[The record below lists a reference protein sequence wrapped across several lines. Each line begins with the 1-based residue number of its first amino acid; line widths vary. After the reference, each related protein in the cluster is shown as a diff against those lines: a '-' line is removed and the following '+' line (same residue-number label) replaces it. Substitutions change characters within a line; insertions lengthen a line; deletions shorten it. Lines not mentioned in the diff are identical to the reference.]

1 MILFLKKVFGSIK
14 RVFYYF
20 FEKQRVFRCRVMYR
34 VKINKITRSHP
45 KLKYAEKDRVYLK
58 ECRKFLKKNFK
69 GYRNTKW
76 HHFYST
82 LNGIKKVEYMPEEL
96 FFAAIEPTLNNKKV
110 SLAYTDKNAYSLFI
124 DKKYLPKTIFKLIKG
139 RYYTEEADWVENK
152 KALKTIAETNEQLIL
167 KPAIK
172 SGGGKNIVID
182 KGPGIAELLRKDPV
196 FKSQSYVLQ
205 YFANQHP
212 DVKVFHPSSLNTYR
226 IMTARVNNEFIIP
239 LVCLRMGC
247 SNKLMDNTMAGGL
260 YVNITNEGRMH
271 KYAFD
276 NDTLPYE
283 KHPDTG
289 IVFENYKVPGFFEAI
304 EFCKINHKKLLNF
317 NIISWDIG
325 VQEDETPLFVEFNLG
340 SQAINALQVLN
351 GPIFGKHTDYFINLY
366 KEIKKNRK

>member
-1 MILFLKKVFGSIK
+1 
-14 RVFYYF
+14 
-20 FEKQRVFRCRVMYR
+20 MYR

-45 KLKYAEKDRVYLK
+45 KLKNAEKDKAYLK

-69 GYRNTKW
+69 GYRNTRW

-82 LNGIKKVEYMPEEL
+82 LNGIKKVDYIPEEL

-110 SLAYTDKNAYSLFI
+110 SSAYTDKNAYSLFI

-139 RYYTEEADWVENK
+139 RYYTEESDWVENK
-152 KALKTIAETNEQLIL
+152 EALKTIAEINEQLIL

-172 SGGGKNIVID
+172 SGGGKDIVIE
-182 KGPGIAELLRKDPV
+182 KGPKIAELLKKDPV

-205 YFANQHP
+205 YFAKQHP
-212 DVKVFHPSSLNTYR
+212 DVAIFHPPSLNTFR
-226 IMTARVNNEFIIP
+226 IMTARVNNEFILP

-247 SNKLMDNTMAGGL
+247 NNKLMDNTMAGGL
-260 YVNITNEGRMH
+260 YVNITNDGRMH

-276 NDTLPYE
+276 NDTLPYK

-289 IVFENYKVPGFFEAI
+289 IVFENYKVPGYHEAI

-325 VQEDETPLFVEFNLG
+325 VQEDEIPLFIEFNLG

-366 KEIKKNRK
+366 KEIKMNRISPAFKT